1 MKTLSHTDRLE
12 ASHST
17 NLAELS
23 NQAQQI
29 SRQFQMLPTSN
40 DLDRM
45 QSALQ
50 QFQVLEGA
58 VRTII
63 DQAEAIQKH
72 LNASVNS
79 FLDTL
84 LRATTEE
91 PEQVGQLLAN
101 IENAPSESKQAAL
114 YDLLGY
120 VSPEAAAIY
129 VRHPELIHLSYDR
142 VQAKLAQPHLPT
154 FYTLMA
160 NQIPSPHDPIYSLF
174 KVLGAWLDVGRDQ
187 DQPDFEHLE
196 SRVWK
201 IFTLNEAALKLG
213 SYRPDDR
220 LRPTMQPHLQASKEA
235 LFQHLLAGDAA
246 SLTHLHE
253 LRRTHTLQRLKEEL
267 GADGDY
273 PSVLT
278 EFEYIEMERLDRLKI
293 TLYSVKHPDF
303 EQLLMREAEIERP
316 VQTGDELMYVIG
328 RDRATGEA
336 RLVFHPRWL
345 AGEQV
350 THYMLLALMGNLAG
364 LFAGTCRLRR
374 TDCFAFYCEQ
384 MDSQQRTQVL
394 QQEQLFRE
402 LFSKPPFSTLV
413 EQHHPY
419 TLIYVDDATGHLH
432 SDEKNRQLALDVFKE
447 NGIYVPA
454 HAMHWEEWKKPVLW

>member
-1 MKTLSHTDRLE
+1 MNKNIKGGLTVDETRSHTDMLE

-23 NQAQQI
+23 NRAQQI
-29 SRQFQMLPTSN
+29 SIQFQMLSTSN

-45 QSALQ
+45 QSTLQ

-72 LNASVNS
+72 LNASVNG

-101 IENAPSESKQAAL
+101 IENAPSESQQAAF

-187 DQPDFEHLE
+187 DQPDFEHFE

-213 SYRPDDR
+213 SYRPDDC

-235 LFQHLLAGDAA
+235 LFQHVLAGDAA
-246 SLTHLHE
+246 SLT
-253 LRRTHTLQRLKEEL
+253 
-267 GADGDY
+267 
-273 PSVLT
+273 
-278 EFEYIEMERLDRLKI
+278 
-293 TLYSVKHPDF
+293 
-303 EQLLMREAEIERP
+303 
-316 VQTGDELMYVIG
+316 
-328 RDRATGEA
+328 
-336 RLVFHPRWL
+336 
-345 AGEQV
+345 
-350 THYMLLALMGNLAG
+350 
-364 LFAGTCRLRR
+364 
-374 TDCFAFYCEQ
+374 
-384 MDSQQRTQVL
+384 
-394 QQEQLFRE
+394 
-402 LFSKPPFSTLV
+402 
-413 EQHHPY
+413 
-419 TLIYVDDATGHLH
+419 
-432 SDEKNRQLALDVFKE
+432 
-447 NGIYVPA
+447 
-454 HAMHWEEWKKPVLW
+454 